1 METIT
6 ETNSPLTAGFS
17 WRESNG
23 VRVLTSDALSAEG
36 FVNGFST
43 RLGGVS
49 PMPEADLN
57 LAGFADDDAAN
68 IYENRRRFLGAFDGH
83 WTLTSCWQVHGNDV
97 RVVHNEDDAGNDEER
112 CDALTSALPGIML
125 GVKTA
130 DCVPVLLGDPRTGAA
145 AAVHAGWRG
154 TLATIVPVT
163 IGRMAREFGTRPED
177 LCVAIGPAAASC
189 CYEVGHEVVDLFNQN
204 FAYAGELF
212 EPTHARHAVVDLQRA
227 NRQQLID
234 AGVYPSRIQI
244 ANLCTICRTD
254 LFFSYRKEK
263 HTQGKTG
270 RLMSVIGKVK
280 AETGNR

>member
-17 WRESNG
+17 WRGSNG
-23 VRVLTSDALSAEG
+23 VLVLTCDALSAEG
-36 FVNGFST
+36 FANGFST

-68 IYENRRRFLGAFDGH
+68 IYENRRRFLGAFEGH

-97 RVVHNEDDAGNDEER
+97 RVVRDADDAGNDEER
-112 CDALTSALPGIML
+112 CDALTGAVPGILL

-130 DCVPVLLGDPRTGAA
+130 DCVPVLLGDPGTGAS

-163 IGRMAREFGTRPED
+163 IGRMAEEFGTRPED

-189 CYEVGHEVVDLFNQN
+189 CYEVGHEVVDLFNQK
-204 FAYAGELF
+204 FEYAGELF
-212 EPTHARHAVVDLQRA
+212 EPTHAGRAVVDLQRA

-234 AGVYPSRIQI
+234 AGVDPTRIQI

-270 RLMSVIGKVK
+270 RLMSVIGTP
-280 AETGNR
+280 ER